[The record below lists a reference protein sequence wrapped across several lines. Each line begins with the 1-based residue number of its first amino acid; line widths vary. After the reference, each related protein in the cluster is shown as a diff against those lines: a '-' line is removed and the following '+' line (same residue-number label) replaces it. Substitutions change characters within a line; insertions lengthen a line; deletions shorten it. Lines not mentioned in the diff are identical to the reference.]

1 MRKFVV
7 GGFGAVFKTI
17 LGGDPV
23 EGVTKL
29 INQFKESPEQKI
41 DEEKFLAEL
50 QAQRDQIAAAR
61 DQALDDIAGQN
72 IRAETTSADKY
83 TARARPTFLYII
95 EAVLGFN
102 YILLPAMQ
110 FSMGR
115 GVAPILLPSDLL
127 WLFGAC
133 VLGYTGARSLDK
145 FMSLPGESKI
155 DLPLVKM
162 SNVSPKQ

>member
-1 MRKFVV
+1 M
-7 GGFGAVFKTI
+7 GGLGTVFKTI

-41 DEEKFLAEL
+41 DEEKFLAGL
-50 QAQRDQIAAAR
+50 QAQRDQIEAAR
-61 DQALDDIAGQN
+61 DQALSDIAGQN

-83 TARARPTFLYII
+83 TSRARPTFLYII

-102 YILLPAMQ
+102 YILLPVMQ
-110 FSMGR
+110 FAMGR
-115 GVAPILLPSDLL
+115 AVAPILLPSDLL

-133 VLGYTGARSLDK
+133 VLGYAGARSLDK
-145 FMSLPGESKI
+145 FMALPGESKI

-162 SNVSPKQ
+162 SNVSPKPEGQPQ